1 MIGPVRLVDVELPD
15 GVELV
20 RSTAE
25 FDETST
31 PPGLLASHR
40 IAAGVWGRLVV
51 MSGAL
56 AFEFDDG
63 CDARKIIIA
72 GDHQIIP
79 PQREHCVE
87 LLGAVVFRV
96 EFYRRPAG
104 LSADASPTS

>member
-1 MIGPVRLVDVELPD
+1 MDLPD
-15 GVELV
+15 GVEFV

-51 MSGAL
+51 VSGAL
-56 AFEFDDG
+56 AFEFEDG
-63 CDARKIIIA
+63 CEERRVVVA

-79 PQREHCVE
+79 PQRLHRVE
-87 LLGAVVFRV
+87 LLGAVEFRV